1 MRMAIVLVF
10 LLLIAG
16 VAAYMTRPAQGW
28 HRGVAVALME
38 EGKVTKPDATSGK
51 YLFEDFYVV
60 TLSTMTSG
68 EGTVLQCWG
77 IYSRFLCTGPAAPAA
92 AATEAA
98 TG

>member
-1 MRMAIVLVF
+1 MRVAIVLVF
-10 LLLIAG
+10 LLAVAG
-16 VAAYMTRPAQGW
+16 LAAYMTRPAQGW

-38 EGKVTKPDATSGK
+38 EGKVKAPDETSGR

-68 EGTVLQCWG
+68 EGALLQCWG
-77 IYSRFLCTGPAAPAA
+77 VYSRFLCTGPAAPAA
-92 AATEAA
+92 ATDAA

>member
-1 MRMAIVLVF
+1 MRVAIVLVF
-10 LLLIAG
+10 LLLVAG

-38 EGKVTKPDATSGK
+38 QGKVSIPDEATGR

-77 IYSRFLCTGPAAPAA
+77 AYSRFLCTGPVQAEAD
-92 AATEAA
+92 AA

>member
-10 LLLIAG
+10 LLAVAG
-16 VAAYMTRPAQGW
+16 VAAYVTRPAQGW

-38 EGKVTKPDATSGK
+38 EGKVAKPDATSGK

-77 IYSRFLCTGPAAPAA
+77 IYSRFLCTGPAAPAS
-92 AATEAA
+92 TEPA

>member
-1 MRMAIVLVF
+1 MRVAIVVVF
-10 LLLIAG
+10 LLAAAG

-38 EGKVTKPDATSGK
+38 EGKVKAPDTTSGK

-68 EGTVLQCWG
+68 EGTLLQCWG
-77 IYSRFLCTGPAAPAA
+77 VYSRFLCMGPAAPTQ
-92 AATEAA
+92 ATDAA

>member
-1 MRMAIVLVF
+1 MRVAIILVF
-10 LLLIAG
+10 LLAVAG

-38 EGKVTKPDATSGK
+38 AGTVKAPDAATGK

-68 EGTVLQCWG
+68 EGTLLQCWG

-92 AATEAA
+92 ATDPA